1 MIDIV
6 LESTIYIDIV
16 IKSQGVVVFH
26 IIHIQN
32 ESINKYIVYVSPI
45 KTKSKKPES

>member
-26 IIHIQN
+26 IQN